1 MFCTSKDTNLAYF
14 ATKDKGFLQPGR
26 QQIVKIL
33 WKKIGVHISIM
44 SALWDKLKILS
55 KRERL
60 KKTLSDT

>member
-1 MFCTSKDTNLAYF
+1 MFCTSKDTNSVYF

>member
-1 MFCTSKDTNLAYF
+1 MFCTSKDTNLVYF